1 MELFIWTRNWVRD
14 DKLLEPKPTL
24 TISLETLLDILQRES
39 AVLAPEDAPGLAMV
53 ILRYATESD
62 KDHSLA
68 KKEWI
73 KLCEDTAEQY
83 EEAGEMEDV
92 VAEPMPRLPI
102 PVSALEGEVYLEQV
116 AATLHPTDAVGLLL
130 QGVTIQ
136 PFNQG
141 YQMRIARL
149 IAPFPIRR
157 RFIER
162 AINTEIDLYLRE
174 AQLALRGV
182 RLHRDGQVLS
192 VTAAEM
198 MLTEFDDAVGWSVRK
213 IEPWLGV
220 MGAQDYV

>member
-162 AINTEIDLYLRE
+162 DQHGDRSLSARS
-174 AQLALRGV
+174 AAGSSWCAASSRWAGV
-182 RLHRDGQVLS
+182 VCDGRR
-192 VTAAEM
+192 
-198 MLTEFDDAVGWSVRK
+198 DDAD
-213 IEPWLGV
+213 GV
-220 MGAQDYV
+220 